1 MDVYENIDQLFIGAK
16 AADEFEFCCTLLRV
30 RGLESPGWDPLRES
44 ISLIDQL
51 LALIEA
57 PIQESLQL
65 RLILMLYCHVTEMN
79 DLYNILGNLIRIACH
94 NDRYSMVLFPDSKYP
109 TQKINEIM
117 AWANGTDFAM
127 IPQHLEAMLV
137 RQLRNSF
144 FHSDYVLTSNAVNL
158 RNDQFVEIDGIRQQ
172 SIPLT
177 WLQPKVNST
186 INIVR
191 HVIDKTIES
200 MRAYKES
207 KIIKGRF
214 GPNDSWMDLELTVD
228 SKWGLTG
235 FRSF

>member
-1 MDVYENIDQLFIGAK
+1 MDVYENIDQLFNAAK
-16 AADEFEFCCTLLRV
+16 DADEFEFCCTLLRV
-30 RGLESPGWDPLRES
+30 RGLESPGWDPLQES

-51 LALIEA
+51 LTLIEA
-57 PIQESLQL
+57 PIQESLRL
-65 RLILMLYCHVTEMN
+65 RLVLMLYCHVTEMN

-94 NDRYSMVLFPDSKYP
+94 NDRYSMILFPKSKYP

-137 RQLRNSF
+137 PQLRNAF
-144 FHSDYVLTSNAVNL
+144 FHSDYALTSNAVNL

-177 WLQPKVNST
+177 WLRPKLNSA

-191 HVIDKTIES
+191 HVIDKTIQS
-200 MRAYKES
+200 IRAYKES
-207 KIIKGRF
+207 KMIKGRF